1 VVVLQENWTFCRF
14 DTEGSGEAESVPA
27 FVEKAPIIVDNPWRK
42 EQGPLNTEGLYLH
55 VQAA

>member
-27 FVEKAPIIVDNPWRK
+27 FVEKAPIIVDNPWRQ
-42 EQGPLNTEGLYLH
+42 EQGPFNTELFDLH
-55 VQAA
+55 V